1 MSLRN
6 KLLATYVVF
15 VGALGALGAW
25 SAWRLEQ
32 VGAVSHRILSENYES
47 VVAAQNMKESLER
60 QDSAALFARLGQ
72 TDRARRQLEEHRR
85 RFDAAFARAAAN
97 ITEPGEEAVIA
108 AIRRGRDDYY
118 RALNENADY
127 FGRLEPQF
135 DKLRSDI
142 DRLLQLNQEAM
153 LRKSADANRVTDRS
167 LMMTV
172 MVSAALVVA
181 GLGFAV
187 RLSAQ
192 INNEADRLK
201 SEFVG
206 IASHEL
212 RTPLMTLRMGI
223 DLLHEQLAPNATE
236 REREIL
242 AMCREDAARLEL
254 LITDLLDLSRIES
267 GRIRPVLA
275 PVAATTLV
283 RDALA
288 PGRPRIE
295 AGGIDLQADIDN
307 SLPTVMADPSQIQR
321 VLTNL
326 ISNAVN
332 ATPKGGRIAVAA
344 HRVDDYVQVSVSDTG
359 RGIPREY
366 LTRLFGKFVQVP
378 GSATGSA
385 GLGLAISQR
394 IIHAHGGEIRVESE
408 VGKGSTFTFTLPVA
422 SQTPPRQGRTK
433 VLR

>member
-15 VGALGALGAW
+15 VAALAILGAW
-25 SAWRLEQ
+25 SAWRLEE

-60 QDSAALFARLGQ
+60 QDSAALFAQLGQ
-72 TDRARRQLEEHRR
+72 ADRARRQLEEHRR
-85 RFDAAFARAAAN
+85 RFDAAFARAEGN

-108 AIRRGRDDYY
+108 AIRRGRDEYY
-118 RALNENADY
+118 RASDERADY

-135 DKLRSDI
+135 NSLRSEV
-142 DRLLQLNQEAM
+142 DRLLQLNQAAM
-153 LRKSADANRVTDRS
+153 LRKSADANRVTTRS
-167 LMMTV
+167 LMTTV
-172 MVSAALVVA
+172 ILSAALVVF
-181 GLGFAV
+181 GLGFAI

-192 INNEADRLK
+192 IHNEADRLK

-223 DLLHEQLAPNATE
+223 DLISEQLGPHASE

-242 AMCREDAARLEL
+242 AMCREDAARLER

-267 GRIRPVLA
+267 GRIRPTLA

-283 RDALA
+283 REALV
-288 PGRPRIE
+288 PGRQRIQ
-295 AGGIDLQADIDN
+295 ASGINLQVNIDDH
-307 SLPTVMADPSQIQR
+307 LPDVMADPLQIQR

-332 ATPKGGRIAVAA
+332 ATPSSGSIVVSAQRAND
-344 HRVDDYVQVSVSDTG
+344 HVQVSVSDTG
-359 RGIPREY
+359 RGIPPDY
-366 LTRLFGKFVQVP
+366 LPRLFGKFVQVP
-378 GSATGSA
+378 GSETGSA

-394 IIHAHGGEIRVESE
+394 IIQAHNGDISVESE
-408 VGKGSTFTFTLPVA
+408 VGKGSTFTFTLPVVKKEM
-422 SQTPPRQGRTK
+422 S
-433 VLR
+433 